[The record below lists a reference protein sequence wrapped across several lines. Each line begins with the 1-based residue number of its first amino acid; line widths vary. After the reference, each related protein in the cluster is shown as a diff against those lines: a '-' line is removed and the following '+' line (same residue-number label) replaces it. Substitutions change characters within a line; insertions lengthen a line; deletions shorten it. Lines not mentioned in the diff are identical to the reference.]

1 MAAALIGAPIRI
13 TSLTI
18 ANRCK
23 SFLCANH
30 DCSKVIIHL
39 SSFRSTD
46 RYRKVETRQ
55 RKQDLRHP
63 LGHQASIQEPIIRPS
78 ISLVVA
84 ANGYQLTI
92 LHLASSL
99 VLA

>member
-1 MAAALIGAPIRI
+1 MADGGRFDRGSH
-13 TSLTI
+13 TNYESY
-18 ANRCK
+18 NSK

-30 DCSKVIIHL
+30 DFSKGIIHL
-39 SSFRSTD
+39 PAFRSTD
-46 RYRKVETRQ
+46 QYRKVEIRQ

-63 LGHQASIQEPIIRPS
+63 LGNQASIQEPIIRPS

-92 LHLASSL
+92 LHLASSSL